1 MNRLHLASIDLL
13 DSLCIVREI
22 SQQLLVI
29 FNWNA
34 MVGLQSRKTGTS
46 HFFTSL
52 STLVM
57 CNDPVESKD
66 VLIASGIHP
75 LTSSS
80 SAVSVSL
87 QMQME
92 RTLIHKIEKRSN
104 TCSAHIS
111 PRPETHKLHTSTS
124 STILKTNKRSDKIQV
139 AFFTIKWSSK

>member
-1 MNRLHLASIDLL
+1 MNRLRLGSIDLL
-13 DSLCIVREI
+13 EVREI

-29 FNWNA
+29 FNCIA
-34 MVGLQSRKTGTS
+34 MERTGTS

-66 VLIASGIHP
+66 VLIARGIHP
-75 LTSSS
+75 LISSS

-92 RTLIHKIEKRSN
+92 RTLVHKIEEQRNSV
-104 TCSAHIS
+104 CSDDVTAAML
-111 PRPETHKLHTSTS
+111 EE
-124 STILKTNKRSDKIQV
+124 
-139 AFFTIKWSSK
+139 